1 MPDRGRLTF
10 DKLQYSM
17 PATSPLYPAPP
28 IRCPEVESVMIS
40 FETDRD
46 IALSLLPEPLE
57 LMEPASGLLGLL
69 HIPYGAIGTYD
80 EALLVLNC
88 TYKGVPYRYDVGFL
102 VTNDLSLAFGRE
114 ALGAP
119 KKLGHV
125 VLEHRNEGVY
135 GYAERPKG
143 HRILSLG
150 MTLEEQI
157 QPDSLTGQL
166 FAGSICLR
174 VIPNPEGHDIPL
186 MADLIEIPVERQL
199 VEMWRGTGS
208 ISFPETSAIDDWSVL
223 PVNKITDAIY
233 SVAHVDML
241 GPKLLHSMHPEAAK
255 KSSKEKQAT
264 AV

>member
-1 MPDRGRLTF
+1 MPDRGQLTF

-17 PATSPLYPAPP
+17 PATSPLYPEPP

-57 LMEPASGLLGLL
+57 LMEPASGLIGLL
-69 HIPYGAIGTYD
+69 NIPYGAIGTYQ
-80 EALLVLNC
+80 ESLLVINC
-88 TYKGVPYRYDVGFL
+88 LYKGVPYRYDVGFL

-125 VLEHRNEGVY
+125 VLEHRPEGVY

-143 HRILSLG
+143 HRLMSLG
-150 MTLEEQI
+150 MTLDEQI
-157 QPDSLTGQL
+157 QPDALTGQL

-174 VIPNPEGHDIPL
+174 IIPNPAGHEIPL
-186 MADLIEIPVERQL
+186 MADLIEIPVERQV
-199 VEMWRGTGS
+199 VEMWRGKGMVT
-208 ISFPETSAIDDWSVL
+208 FPENSEIDDWSVL
-223 PVNKITDAIY
+223 PINKITDAIY

-241 GPKLLHSMHPEAAK
+241 SPKLLLSMHPEAAL
-255 KSSKEKQAT
+255 KSGKQPA